1 MDSANNASDSTQASV
16 SQSRMTNEATQADS
30 SQPFPAQ
37 ASQKS
42 ENDVKNLEGPPIHA
56 ELWYSDGT
64 VIVQAERTQ
73 FRVYAGILSQH
84 SPVLKEMLAKP
95 AVELVD
101 GCPLLF
107 FPNDTAQ
114 DIGYILDALY
124 VPG

>member
-1 MDSANNASDSTQASV
+1 MAK
-16 SQSRMTNEATQADS
+16 RHR
-30 SQPFPAQ
+30 
-37 ASQKS
+37 S
-42 ENDVKNLEGPPIHA
+42 ENDVEDPEGPPVRA

-64 VIVQAERTQ
+64 VVVQAERTQ

-107 FPNDTAQ
+107 LPDDKAQ
-114 DIGYILDALY
+114 DIEYLLNYLY